1 MDKTERE
8 LKGVK
13 MKDKSKEKEESQ
25 DRKPNSLRG
34 ECALLCVPLLG
45 KGTQDLCVVP
55 GGSQPRSPRVMDTLD
70 LDPR

>member
-1 MDKTERE
+1 
-8 LKGVK
+8 

-45 KGTQDLCVVP
+45 KGTQGLCVVP